1 MPRLAY
7 SSVPESHG
15 TAPPIERHPY
25 NDDWG
30 TTFVAILVM
39 ACIVFAVLAVLVRKS
54 FRLVPTGVLALRT
67 LVQGREDGHHVLPD
81 GETSAEAQDNGAGDR
96 SRLELLSDDDYD
108 NDAED
113 ARVIRVEPPM

>member
-1 MPRLAY
+1 MSAY
-7 SSVPESHG
+7 SSVSESHG
-15 TAPPIERHPY
+15 SAPPVERHPY

-67 LVQGREDGHHVLPD
+67 LVRGPDGHHVLPE
-81 GETSAEAQDNGAGDR
+81 GEAGAEAQNSQAVDR
-96 SRLELLSDDDYD
+96 SRLELLSDDDD
-108 NDAED
+108 DAED
-113 ARVIRVEPPM
+113 ARVIRVDPPM